1 MQISIYKLI
10 LILFAA
16 LWVSTVQAKGGDG
29 QDFTLPDVNGV
40 NHSLSD
46 YRGKWVVVNYW
57 ATWCPPCLEEIP
69 ELVMFHDKHKN
80 KDALVL
86 GVSVEDI
93 GVPALRRFMDD
104 RMMDYPV
111 LLAGADYQSPLGPV
125 RGLPVT
131 FLIAPNGEIAAT
143 HLGRLDAAMIERF
156 IASAPAHFR
165 VKASVPPAGKP
176 VPR

>member
-1 MQISIYKLI
+1 MQISVCKAI
-10 LILFAA
+10 LILFAV
-16 LWVSTVQAKGGDG
+16 LWVSAAQAKGDG
-29 QDFTLPDVNGV
+29 GHDFTLPDSNGV
-40 NHSLSD
+40 SHKLSD

-69 ELVMFHDKHKN
+69 ELVMFHDRHKN

-93 GVPALRRFMDD
+93 GIAALRKFMDE

-111 LLAGADYQSPLGPV
+111 LLGGSTYESPLGPV

-143 HLGRLDAAMIERF
+143 HLGRIDAASIERF
-156 IASAPAHFR
+156 IASSPAHVR
-165 VKASVPPAGKP
+165 VKAGAVPAGKTT
-176 VPR
+176 PR